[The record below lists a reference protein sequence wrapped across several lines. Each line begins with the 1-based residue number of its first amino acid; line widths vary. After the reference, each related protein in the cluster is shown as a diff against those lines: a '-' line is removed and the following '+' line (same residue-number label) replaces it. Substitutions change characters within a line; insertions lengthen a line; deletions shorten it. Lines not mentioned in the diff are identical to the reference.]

1 MDIAV
6 NILWIAL
13 VLFTVWWVLA
23 SVRMRRRASLEDD
36 GTGPTSSVDLAK
48 LAESLQKGMS
58 WRRAVTDLS
67 PILERAI
74 EEAAAR
80 QDRHAAGIAHD
91 VIRAALTATRNRAAT
106 RATLDDIERKMLS
119 VASETDEVV
128 QRIDGIADALQSDRF
143 APKRDALRRA
153 LSADPALQVSDAYL
167 DLCIEVMRKLWDD
180 GIRFV
185 DLQQEL
191 KILQTRKYAEVWFFL
206 NKPLNVPG
214 SVYYDYLADLVSH
227 NTKVFMYVPPGEVE
241 TAKKI
246 HEALEDEVEYHAAE
260 LFEYPLVGAD
270 DLLPANLVVFCP
282 RGERQRVYGVIVG
295 RDGRTLVAYRLPE
308 SEHTAE
314 VIARASGIVLE
325 QRRRNEQLP
334 TEKQENEREVTPN
347 HDNEQP
353 RRHPD
358 TEQ

>member
-1 MDIAV
+1 MTLFFWL
-6 NILWIAL
+6 ILAAALISSGAL
-13 VLFTVWWVLA
+13 VLALVF
-23 SVRMRRRASLEDD
+23 
-36 GTGPTSSVDLAK
+36 
-48 LAESLQKGMS
+48 
-58 WRRAVTDLS
+58 
-67 PILERAI
+67 
-74 EEAAAR
+74 
-80 QDRHAAGIAHD
+80 
-91 VIRAALTATRNRAAT
+91 VIRAALTATRNRTAT
-106 RATLDDIERKMLS
+106 LATLDDIERKMLS
-119 VASETDEVV
+119 VASETDEFV

-191 KILQTRKYAEVWFFL
+191 KILQTRKYAEVWLFL

-227 NTKVFMYVPPGEVE
+227 NTKVFMYVPPSEVE
-241 TAKKI
+241 SVRKI
-246 HEALEDEVEYHAAE
+246 DQTLADEVGHHAAE
-260 LFEYPLVGAD
+260 LFEYPLRGAP

-282 RGERQRVYGVIVG
+282 EDEPQRVYGVIVG

-308 SEHTAE
+308 SEHTAKL
-314 VIARASGIVLE
+314 ITRANLIVQG
-325 QRRRNEQLP
+325 QRRRNDEL
-334 TEKQENEREVTPN
+334 TIEKQEEEREVTLN
-347 HDNEQP
+347 HDDEQP
-353 RRHPD
+353 RRQPD